1 MNGNVWGVPVAT
13 MAVAV
18 AVLVWPVSA
27 TLLWKWAKWLE
38 RR

>member
-1 MNGNVWGVPVAT
+1 VTWETWGVPLV
-13 MAVAV
+13 AVA

-27 TLLWKWAKWLE
+27 VLLWKWAKWLE